1 MKMFLLKILVVVAV
15 LTAVLCII
23 AAFAPKKY
31 IIKREI
37 TINKPAE
44 TVYEY
49 LRFLGH
55 QKEFNQ
61 WLQYDPNTKIELKG
75 NADGQEGAIL
85 SFESEHQKCGTGEFE
100 NVRFVKNKQ
109 IDFKIRFMA
118 PYVFTAD
125 GTLYTHTVNADQT
138 NLVWVY
144 QSGKDWPLNIIL
156 LFVNM
161 DKIIGADIESTMR
174 NIKTNTEK
182 L

>member
-1 MKMFLLKILVVVAV
+1 MKMFLLKILVVLVI
-15 LTAVLCII
+15 LIAVLCII

-31 IIKREI
+31 VITREI

-44 TVYEY
+44 NVYEY
-49 LRFLGH
+49 LRFLNH
-55 QKEFNQ
+55 HREFNQ
-61 WLQYDPNTKIELKG
+61 WLKYDPNTKIELKG

-85 SFESEHQKCGTGEFE
+85 SFESEHEKCGKGEFE
-100 NVRFVKNKQ
+100 NVRLIKNKQ

-125 GTLYTHTVNADQT
+125 GTLFVNAVNENQT
-138 NLVWVY
+138 NLVWKY
-144 QSGKDWPLNIIL
+144 QGGKDWPMNIIL